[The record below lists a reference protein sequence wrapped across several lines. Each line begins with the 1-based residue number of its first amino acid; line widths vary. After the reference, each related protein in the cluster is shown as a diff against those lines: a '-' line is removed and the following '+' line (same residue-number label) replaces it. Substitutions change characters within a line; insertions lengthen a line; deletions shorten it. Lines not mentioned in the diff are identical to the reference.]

1 MPLRLTAGMG
11 GKRQDL
17 IAFAAIGTVIAGVM
31 LSARPI
37 AQPEIGAP
45 PSSSS
50 PNVSVAP
57 VPTSNAGPDFGSLQ
71 EDIGSVLVVSWQGT
85 EISPSL
91 RSLLDDGRVGG
102 VLLFASNFNG
112 PQGLRALSDALQT
125 IASTACLDHP
135 ILVMLDEE
143 GGQVTRVPADFA
155 PPSELVTGA
164 GGADHVRAVERASAA
179 GLHQLGVGLNLAPVA
194 DVRTN
199 PRDQVILD
207 RSFGSTPGRV
217 APLVSAAVQGLHDG
231 GVGAT
236 LKHFPGLGGAAGD
249 PHVAIPTDPES
260 EAQWEQVQMPAFA
273 AGIAAG
279 ADAVMTT
286 AVYVPGLGGGDL
298 PAMFSAPVVG
308 RLRTQLGFGGV
319 IISDSVSMAGIG
331 ARYSLP
337 EATVLA
343 LGAGNDMVLLG
354 NGDPAYEGDAMAA
367 VRAAVL
373 SGRLDRAALHA
384 SAMRVNRLRDT
395 WGRRFVHCRAVKGA

>member
-1 MPLRLTAGMG
+1 MR
-11 GKRQDL
+11 
-17 IAFAAIGTVIAGVM
+17 
-31 LSARPI
+31 
-37 AQPEIGAP
+37 
-45 PSSSS
+45 
-50 PNVSVAP
+50 N
-57 VPTSNAGPDFGSLQ
+57 
-71 EDIGSVLVVSWQGT
+71 
-85 EISPSL
+85 
-91 RSLLDDGRVGG
+91 
-102 VLLFASNFNG
+102 
-112 PQGLRALSDALQT
+112 GLRVFDADT
-125 IASTACLDHP
+125 HVEPTAEVLDKYVDP
-135 ILVMLDEE
+135 GFRPRL
-143 GGQVTRVPADFA
+143 ADLA
-155 PPSELVTGA
+155 QYRQPVRTG
-164 GGADHVRAVERASAA
+164 
-179 GLHQLGVGLNLAPVA
+179 APVA

-207 RSFGSTPGRV
+207 RSFGSNPGQV
-217 APLVSAAVQGLHDG
+217 APLVGAAVQGLHDG

-286 AVYVPGLGGGDL
+286 AVYVPGLGGGNV

-319 IISDSVSMAGIG
+319 IVSDSVSMAGVG

-367 VRAAVL
+367 VREAVL
-373 SGRLDRAALHA
+373 SGRLDRTALHA
-384 SAMRVNRLRDT
+384 SAMRVNLLRDK
-395 WGRRFVHCRAVKGA
+395 WGQRFVHCRAVKGA